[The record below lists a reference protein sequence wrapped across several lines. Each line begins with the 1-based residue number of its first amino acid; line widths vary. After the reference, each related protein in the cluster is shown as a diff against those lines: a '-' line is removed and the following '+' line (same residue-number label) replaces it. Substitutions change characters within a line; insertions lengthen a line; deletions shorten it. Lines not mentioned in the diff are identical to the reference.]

1 MNGLLTGTSGTA
13 FSPELTMTRGMLVT
27 ALWRMEGSPAGKA
40 AAFSD
45 VASGKYCFAAVAWAS
60 ENGIVGGYGSGR
72 FGPDDAVTREQMVTI
87 FFRYAQFK
95 GFGVSSAASLDGY
108 SDCAL
113 VSAYARP
120 AVAWAVGCG
129 LVKGSGGSLLP
140 GSPASRAQAAVIL
153 QRFSQNIAK

>member
-1 MNGLLTGTSGTA
+1 MLQETTFCRQPKLQTA
-13 FSPELTMTRGMLVT
+13 ALDSSSWNARSLNMTIMQDC
-27 ALWRMEGSPAGKA
+27 ALRMTHMCPALQSWLK
-40 AAFSD
+40 
-45 VASGKYCFAAVAWAS
+45 WAS

-95 GFGVSSAASLDGY
+95 GLGVSSAESLDRY

-120 AVAWAVGCG
+120 AMAWAVGCG

-153 QRFSQNIAK
+153 QRFSQNVAK